1 MQLAQSIKSCPL
13 VLWDLVVIPHLALN
27 LGIAPNHTLLLRING
42 PHPFISLKLR
52 CQLWSY
58 GSVGDIQRIELERR
72 VGQVLSCSMVVCA
85 PYRARPRNN
94 SSFRPMS

>member
-27 LGIAPNHTLLLRING
+27 LGMAPDHTLLLRIDG
-42 PHPFISLKLR
+42 PHPLISFKLR
-52 CQLWSY
+52 RQRLPY
-58 GSVGDIQRIELERR
+58 GDVGVLQRIELERK
-72 VGQVLSCSMVVCA
+72 VGQVLSCLTVVCA
-85 PYRARPRNN
+85 RYRARPRNN